1 MRISRHA
8 TYTST
13 ASRRASVGAQKKAHI
28 KITLKARTIAVGF
41 AVCEVVETGSI
52 SLKKVAFSVRREN
65 NVLIYRFACK
75 LTSFRSTRKKL
86 WHNPRSFPRRAT
98 ASGGARSNGT
108 VPVKQNLIQSRRRSF
123 TVSVATAASV
133 NVPGSVRFF
142 AAAAHS
148 DHPIIETSQR

>member
-1 MRISRHA
+1 MKSIDN
-8 TYTST
+8 
-13 ASRRASVGAQKKAHI
+13 RAGKAQTKPHI
-28 KITLKARTIAVGF
+28 EITHLAVTLVPGF
-41 AVCEVVETGSI
+41 AVCDVGEIDAMSR
-52 SLKKVAFSVRREN
+52 KKVAFSVRREN
-65 NVLIYRFACK
+65 NVLIYRFACE

-86 WHNPRSFPRRAT
+86 WHNPRSFPRRAIAFDGT
-98 ASGGARSNGT
+98 RSNGT

-123 TVSVATAASV
+123 TVPVATAASV